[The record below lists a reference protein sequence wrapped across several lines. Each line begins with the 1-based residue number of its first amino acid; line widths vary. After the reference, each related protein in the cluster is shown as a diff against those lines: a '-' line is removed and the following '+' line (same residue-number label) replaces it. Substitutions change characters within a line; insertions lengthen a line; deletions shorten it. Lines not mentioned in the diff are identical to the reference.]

1 MPSGRREET
10 LQLSIRSREPTFVYL
25 VLHACGPLF
34 FSMLAVTN
42 LVYQVEV
49 AHLDPLRLLLVGS
62 VLELTCLVF
71 QVPTGLFADAFSRR
85 WAVAVGTVLIGTGF
99 ILEGSVPQFTSIL
112 IAQVIWGIGATF
124 SDGAED
130 AWITD
135 EVGEAKAGPLFLRA
149 SQIAQVAGLIG
160 IFVGVGLASIRLNLP
175 ILIGGALFVALGVYL
190 FFAMTEAGYRAIPR
204 EARGSLGGMAAG
216 ARSSIAALR
225 SRPLILTILGIT
237 VVWGLSGE
245 GVDRLYQVHFLK
257 DVGLPSFAGL
267 SPVLWFGLI
276 SGGSALIGIAA
287 TQIIRRTLDLENHA
301 QVARS
306 LLAFTALRALMLA
319 GFALAANLFVAI
331 VFLWVAA
338 VMRQAF
344 MPVQRAWL
352 NQSLDSAN
360 RATLFSVDGQADALG
375 QIVGGPILGVVAS
388 GVSIRAALVSSAALL
403 GLALPLFLQALG
415 QAPALPPGRAETED
429 PIPHQRKLETTTSSP
444 AAPPQ
449 AGP

>member
-1 MPSGRREET
+1 MSV
-10 LQLSIRSREPTFVYL
+10 RSKEPTFVYL
-25 VLHACGPLF
+25 VLSAGWSLF
-34 FSMLAVTN
+34 FSTLAVTN

-85 WAVAVGTVLIGTGF
+85 WAVAVGCGLVGAGF
-99 ILEGSVPQFTSIL
+99 ILEGSVPQFTAIV
-112 IAQVIWGIGATF
+112 IAQVIWGIGATL
-124 SDGAED
+124 SDGADD

-135 EVGEAKAGPLFLRA
+135 EVGQKAAGRLFLRG
-149 SQIAQVAGLIG
+149 SQVGQVAGLVG

-175 ILIGGALFVALGVYL
+175 IVIGGGLFVLLGVYL

-204 EARGSLGGMAAG
+204 EARGSLSGMAAG
-216 ARSSIAALR
+216 ARSALSSVR
-225 SRPLILTILGIT
+225 TKPLILTILAIT
-237 VVWGLSGE
+237 VVSGLSSE
-245 GVDRLYQVHFLK
+245 GIDRLYQVHFLK

-276 SGGSALIGIAA
+276 SGGAALIGIAT
-287 TQIIRRTLDLENHA
+287 TQIVRHRLDLENHTH
-301 QVARS
+301 VARS
-306 LLAFTALRALMLA
+306 LLGFTAVRAVMLA
-319 GFALAANLFVAI
+319 GFALATNLSVAI
-331 VFLWVAA
+331 AFIWVAS

-344 MPVQRAWL
+344 TPVQRAWL

-388 GVSIRAALVSSAALL
+388 GLSIRAALVSSAALL
-403 GLALPLFLQALG
+403 GLVLPLFARAL
-415 QAPALPPGRAETED
+415 APATR
-429 PIPHQRKLETTTSSP
+429 R
-444 AAPPQ
+444 
-449 AGP
+449 

>member
-1 MPSGRREET
+1 LGRREEI
-10 LQLSIRSREPTFVYL
+10 LQLSIRSKDPTFVYL
-25 VLHACGPLF
+25 VLSTAGPLF
-34 FSMLAVTN
+34 FNMLAVTN

-49 AHLDPLRLLLVGS
+49 AHLDPLRLLLIGS

-85 WAVAVGTVLIGTGF
+85 WAVATGCGLIGAGF
-99 ILEGSVPQFTSIL
+99 ILEGSVPQFTAIA
-112 IAQVIWGIGATF
+112 IAQVIWGIGATL

-135 EVGEAKAGPLFLRA
+135 EVGEKPAGRLFLRA
-149 SQIAQVAGLIG
+149 SQFGQVAGLVG
-160 IFVGVGLASIRLNLP
+160 IFVGVGLASIRLNFP
-175 ILIGGALFVALGVYL
+175 ILVGGGLFVLLGVYL
-190 FFAMTEAGYRAIPR
+190 FFAMTEARYQAIPR
-204 EARGSLGGMAAG
+204 EARGSLEGMAAG
-216 ARSSIAALR
+216 ARSSLAAIR
-225 SRPLILTILGIT
+225 SRPLILTILAIT
-237 VVWGLSGE
+237 VVSGLSSE

-257 DVGLPSFAGL
+257 DIVLPSFAGL

-276 SGGSALIGIAA
+276 SGGSALIGIAI
-287 TQIIRRTLDLENHA
+287 TQIIRRRLDLENHA
-301 QVARS
+301 HVARS
-306 LLAFTALRALMLA
+306 LLAFTAVRAVMLA
-319 GFALAANLFVAI
+319 GFALATNLSVAI
-331 VFLWVAA
+331 GLFWVAS

-403 GLALPLFLQALG
+403 GLALPLFARAIAQVSG
-415 QAPALPPGRAETED
+415 RPPGSL
-429 PIPHQRKLETTTSSP
+429 QP
-444 AAPPQ
+444 AAPENRDASAKQ
-449 AGP
+449 